1 MALFFFNEGKWIAGH
16 IKTMLNGFI
25 LLVIIPFRNK
35 DIIMTTSGMIQKL
48 NTQMNLEFNAS
59 NLYLHLSDWC
69 SEHSLNGTATF
80 LRTQAQS
87 NITQMMRVF
96 EFMKQVGANPI
107 VKARVIS
114 EESYSSLEEL
124 FQKTLE
130 EYEQRLSMLN
140 SLAGEAKA
148 LKDDTILDFLHDMGK
163 EQQQDGLLLKTILD
177 EVRSAKRA
185 GLCMEQTDQHLLN
198 VVNYQHH

>member
-1 MALFFFNEGKWIAGH
+1 
-16 IKTMLNGFI
+16 
-25 LLVIIPFRNK
+25 
-35 DIIMTTSGMIQKL
+35 MTTLGMIQKL

-59 NLYLHLSDWC
+59 NLYLQLSDWC

-96 EFMKQVGANPI
+96 EYMKQAGANPI
-107 VKARVIS
+107 VKARVVS
-114 EESYSSLEEL
+114 EESCSSLEEL

-130 EYEQRLSMLN
+130 EYEQRCTMLKT
-140 SLAGEAKA
+140 LAGEAKA
-148 LKDDTILDFLHDMGK
+148 LHDDDTLDFLRDIGK

-177 EVRSAKRA
+177 EVRSARRA
-185 GLCMEQTDQHLLN
+185 GLCMTQTDQHLLN
-198 VVNYQHH
+198 LVNFQQH

>member
-1 MALFFFNEGKWIAGH
+1 
-16 IKTMLNGFI
+16 
-25 LLVIIPFRNK
+25 
-35 DIIMTTSGMIQKL
+35 MTTSGMIQKL

-59 NLYLHLSDWC
+59 NLYLHLSEWC

-96 EFMKQVGANPI
+96 EFMKQAGANPI
-107 VKARVIS
+107 VKAREITD
-114 EESYSSLEEL
+114 ESYSSLEEL
-124 FQKTLE
+124 FQKTLD
-130 EYEQRLSMLN
+130 EYEQRYTMLKN
-140 SLAGEAKA
+140 LAGEAKA
-148 LKDDTILDFLHDMGK
+148 LNDDTTLDFLDDIKK

-185 GLCMEQTDQHLLN
+185 GLCMTQTDQHLLN
-198 VVNYQHH
+198 LVNYQQH

>member
-1 MALFFFNEGKWIAGH
+1 
-16 IKTMLNGFI
+16 
-25 LLVIIPFRNK
+25 
-35 DIIMTTSGMIQKL
+35 MTTSGMIQKL

-80 LRTQAQS
+80 LRTQAQG

-96 EFMKQVGANPI
+96 EFMKQAGANPI

-140 SLAGEAKA
+140 TLAGEAQA
-148 LKDDTILDFLHDMGK
+148 LNDDTILEFLHDILR
-163 EQQQDGLLLKTILD
+163 EQQQDGLLLQTILE

>member
-1 MALFFFNEGKWIAGH
+1 
-16 IKTMLNGFI
+16 
-25 LLVIIPFRNK
+25 
-35 DIIMTTSGMIQKL
+35 MTTSGMIQKL

-59 NLYLHLSDWC
+59 NLYLQLSDWC

-96 EFMKQVGANPI
+96 EYMKQAGANPI
-107 VKARVIS
+107 VKARVVS
-114 EESYSSLEEL
+114 EESCSSLEEL

-130 EYEQRLSMLN
+130 EYEQRCIMLKT
-140 SLAGEAKA
+140 LAGEAKA
-148 LKDDTILDFLHDMGK
+148 LHDDDTLDFLRDIGK

-177 EVRSAKRA
+177 EVRSARRA
-185 GLCMEQTDQHLLN
+185 GLCMTQTDQHLLN
-198 VVNYQHH
+198 LVNFQQH

>member
-1 MALFFFNEGKWIAGH
+1 
-16 IKTMLNGFI
+16 
-25 LLVIIPFRNK
+25 
-35 DIIMTTSGMIQKL
+35 MTTSGMIQKL

-59 NLYLHLSDWC
+59 NLYLQLSDWC

-96 EFMKQVGANPI
+96 EYMKQAGANPI
-107 VKARVIS
+107 VKARVVS
-114 EESYSSLEEL
+114 EESCSSLEDL

-130 EYEQRLSMLN
+130 EYEQRCTMLKT
-140 SLAGEAKA
+140 LAGEAKA
-148 LKDDTILDFLHDMGK
+148 LHDDDTLDFLRDIGK

-177 EVRSAKRA
+177 EVRSARRA
-185 GLCMEQTDQHLLN
+185 GLCMTQTDQHLLN
-198 VVNYQHH
+198 LVNFQQH

>member
-1 MALFFFNEGKWIAGH
+1 
-16 IKTMLNGFI
+16 
-25 LLVIIPFRNK
+25 
-35 DIIMTTSGMIQKL
+35 MTTSGMIQKL

-59 NLYLHLSDWC
+59 NLYLQLSDWC

-96 EFMKQVGANPI
+96 EYMKQAGANPI
-107 VKARVIS
+107 VKARVVS
-114 EESYSSLEEL
+114 EESCSSLEDL

-130 EYEQRLSMLN
+130 EYEQRFTMLK

-148 LKDDTILDFLHDMGK
+148 LHDDDTLDFLRDIGK

-177 EVRSAKRA
+177 EVRSARRA
-185 GLCMEQTDQHLLN
+185 GLCMTQTDQHLLN
-198 VVNYQHH
+198 LVNFQQH